1 MEELANHWLTIID
14 RKHKKIRFA
23 NEHTNEQKEQRNGVK
38 RLNGVVRGGNKT
50 VEEQRREA
58 TRRTVEKRDISKQQ
72 KRWNLDG

>member
-23 NEHTNEQKEQRNGVK
+23 KERMNEQKEQRNGVK

-58 TRRTVEKRDISKQQ
+58 TRRTVEKDTSKQQ